1 MQMVVHGITSQASYS
16 DNFKGNKMATY
27 TITLT
32 DAEDKALH
40 TVAMSAQDWI
50 DNAVHERCRIA
61 IDEIV
66 NAEVQRKLAAGEPI
80 TGSKDDI
87 VMAANI
93 ESAAERQAR
102 MEAEA
107 AARALEQGQE

>member
-1 MQMVVHGITSQASYS
+1 
-16 DNFKGNKMATY
+16 MATY

-32 DAEDKALH
+32 DAEDKALKS
-40 TVAMSAQDWI
+40 VALSAQDWI
-50 DNAVHERCRIA
+50 DNAIHERCRIA

-66 NAEVQRKLAAGEPI
+66 NAEVQRKLAAGEAI

-93 ESAAERQAR
+93 ESAVERQAR

-107 AARALEQGQE
+107 QARLGA

>member
-1 MQMVVHGITSQASYS
+1 MS
-16 DNFKGNKMATY
+16 KTY

-40 TVAMSAQDWI
+40 FVAMSAQDWI

-61 IDEIV
+61 IEEIV
-66 NAEVQRKLAAGEPI
+66 NAEVQRKLAAGQPI

-87 VMAANI
+87 VMAADI
-93 ESAAERQAR
+93 ETAAERSERLA
-102 MEAEA
+102 AEL
-107 AARALEQGQE
+107 AARLNA